1 MNKND
6 SQIIRILWIIL
17 SLSVALLL
25 WYSYTVDNEMEQ
37 FSNSSDIYEK
47 VIDLYYN
54 NLERQPTSDELKTHS
69 NAILNGDYNFD
80 ELYMRLINSD
90 EYKRLIKTQDNS
102 ILPETKRM
110 IEEKDILIVLRSIYN
125 KVKHRPM
132 SSILQLVIRDIYVYY
147 DFNIYKLVTLLRD
160 DKYDA
165 YEKELLAEKNLTK
178 EYVILLLNTKF
189 DNTKIT
195 YDADKLEKIDKM
207 LPINKR
213 MIYLEPE
220 ESVKVQ
226 IDDKSIDTGLVLDY
240 LKDNR
245 KKITI
250 IQEPKRVNKYV
261 VGYGKQPQYTYVDK
275 KQVVEII

>member
-37 FSNSSDIYEK
+37 FSNSSDIYEQ

-132 SSILQLVIRDIYVYY
+132 SLTLQLVIRDIYVYY

-195 YDADKLEKIDKM
+195 YDADKLEKIDKI

-245 KKITI
+245 KKISI
-250 IQEPKRVNKYV
+250 IQEPKRVNKYI
-261 VGYGKQPQYTYVDK
+261 VGYGQQPQYTYVDK
-275 KQVVEII
+275 KQIVEII

>member
-132 SSILQLVIRDIYVYY
+132 SLTLQLVIRDIYVYY

-165 YEKELLAEKNLTK
+165 YEKELLAENNLTK

-195 YDADKLEKIDKM
+195 YDADKLEKIDKI

-245 KKITI
+245 KKISI
-250 IQEPKRVNKYV
+250 IQEPKRVNKYI
-261 VGYGKQPQYTYVDK
+261 VGYGQQPQYTYVDK
-275 KQVVEII
+275 KQIVEII

>member
-37 FSNSSDIYEK
+37 FSNSSDIYEQ

-110 IEEKDILIVLRSIYN
+110 IEEKDILTVLRSIYN
-125 KVKHRPM
+125 KIKHRPM

>member
-1 MNKND
+1 M
-6 SQIIRILWIIL
+6 
-17 SLSVALLL
+17 
-25 WYSYTVDNEMEQ
+25 
-37 FSNSSDIYEK
+37 
-47 VIDLYYN
+47 YYN

-132 SSILQLVIRDIYVYY
+132 SSILQLVIRYIYVYY

-195 YDADKLEKIDKM
+195 YDADKLEKIDKI

-245 KKITI
+245 KKISI
-250 IQEPKRVNKYV
+250 IQEPKRVNKYI
-261 VGYGKQPQYTYVDK
+261 VGYGQQPQYTYVDK
-275 KQVVEII
+275 KQIVEII

>member
-1 MNKND
+1 MYKND

-195 YDADKLEKIDKM
+195 YDADKLEKIDKI

-245 KKITI
+245 KKISI
-250 IQEPKRVNKYV
+250 IQEPKRVNKYI
-261 VGYGKQPQYTYVDK
+261 VGYGQQPQYTYVDK
-275 KQVVEII
+275 KQIVEII

>member
-1 MNKND
+1 MYKND

-37 FSNSSDIYEK
+37 FSNSSDIYEQ

-69 NAILNGDYNFD
+69 NAILKGDYNFD
-80 ELYMRLINSD
+80 ELNMRIINSD

-110 IEEKDILIVLRSIYN
+110 IEEKDILTVLRSIYN
-125 KVKHRPM
+125 KIKHRPM
-132 SSILQLVIRDIYVYY
+132 SSTLQLVIRDIYVYY

-245 KKITI
+245 KKFTI

>member
-1 MNKND
+1 MYKND

-195 YDADKLEKIDKM
+195 YDADKLEKIDKI

-245 KKITI
+245 KKIYI
-250 IQEPKRVNKYV
+250 IQEPKRVNKYI
-261 VGYGKQPQYTYVDK
+261 VGYGQQPQYTYVDK
-275 KQVVEII
+275 KQIVEII

>member
-110 IEEKDILIVLRSIYN
+110 IEEKDILTVLRSIYN
-125 KVKHRPM
+125 KIKHRPM

-250 IQEPKRVNKYV
+250 IQEPKRVNKYI

>member
-1 MNKND
+1 MYKND

-132 SSILQLVIRDIYVYY
+132 SLTLQLVIRDIYVYY

-245 KKITI
+245 KKISI
-250 IQEPKRVNKYV
+250 IQEPKRVNKYI
-261 VGYGKQPQYTYVDK
+261 VGYGQQPQYTYVDK
-275 KQVVEII
+275 KQIVEII

>member
-1 MNKND
+1 MYKND

-110 IEEKDILIVLRSIYN
+110 IEEKDILTVLRSIYN
-125 KVKHRPM
+125 KIKHRPM

-250 IQEPKRVNKYV
+250 IQEPKRVNKYI

>member
-1 MNKND
+1 MYKND

-37 FSNSSDIYEK
+37 FSNSSDIYEQ

-69 NAILNGDYNFD
+69 NAILKGDYNFD
-80 ELYMRLINSD
+80 ELNMRIINSD

-110 IEEKDILIVLRSIYN
+110 IEEKDILTVLRSIYN
-125 KVKHRPM
+125 KIKHRPM
-132 SSILQLVIRDIYVYY
+132 SSTLQLVIRDIYVYY

-261 VGYGKQPQYTYVDK
+261 VGYGNQPQYTYVDK
-275 KQVVEII
+275 KKVVEII

>member
-54 NLERQPTSDELKTHS
+54 NLERQPTADELKTHC

-195 YDADKLEKIDKM
+195 YDADKLEKIDKI

-245 KKITI
+245 KKISI
-250 IQEPKRVNKYV
+250 IQEPKRVNKYI
-261 VGYGKQPQYTYVDK
+261 VGYGQQPQYTYVDK
-275 KQVVEII
+275 KQIVEII

>member
-1 MNKND
+1 MYKND

-125 KVKHRPM
+125 KIKHRPM
-132 SSILQLVIRDIYVYY
+132 SSTLQLVIRDIYVYY

-261 VGYGKQPQYTYVDK
+261 VGYGKQPQYTYVYK

>member
-1 MNKND
+1 MYKND

-125 KVKHRPM
+125 KIKHRPM
-132 SSILQLVIRDIYVYY
+132 SSTLQLVIRDIYVYY

>member
-1 MNKND
+1 MYKND

-125 KVKHRPM
+125 KIKHRPM
-132 SSILQLVIRDIYVYY
+132 SSTLQLVIRDIYVYY

-261 VGYGKQPQYTYVDK
+261 VGYGKQPQYTYIYK

>member
-1 MNKND
+1 MYKND

-132 SSILQLVIRDIYVYY
+132 SLTLQLVIRDIYVYY

-165 YEKELLAEKNLTK
+165 Y
-178 EYVILLLNTKF
+178 
-189 DNTKIT
+189 
-195 YDADKLEKIDKM
+195 
-207 LPINKR
+207 
-213 MIYLEPE
+213 
-220 ESVKVQ
+220 
-226 IDDKSIDTGLVLDY
+226 
-240 LKDNR
+240 
-245 KKITI
+245 
-250 IQEPKRVNKYV
+250 
-261 VGYGKQPQYTYVDK
+261 
-275 KQVVEII
+275 

>member
-1 MNKND
+1 MYKND

-37 FSNSSDIYEK
+37 FSNSSDIYEQ

-69 NAILNGDYNFD
+69 NAILKGDYNFD
-80 ELYMRLINSD
+80 ELNMRIINSD

-132 SSILQLVIRDIYVYY
+132 SSTLQLVIRDIYVYY

>member
-1 MNKND
+1 MYKND

-132 SSILQLVIRDIYVYY
+132 SLTLQLVIRDIYVYY

-195 YDADKLEKIDKM
+195 YDADKLEKIDKI

-245 KKITI
+245 KKISI
-250 IQEPKRVNKYV
+250 IQEPKRVNKYI
-261 VGYGKQPQYTYVDK
+261 VGYGQQPQYTYVDK
-275 KQVVEII
+275 KQIVEII

>member
-195 YDADKLEKIDKM
+195 YDADKLEKIDKI

-245 KKITI
+245 KKISI
-250 IQEPKRVNKYV
+250 IQEPKRVNKYI
-261 VGYGKQPQYTYVDK
+261 VGYGQQPQYTYVDK
-275 KQVVEII
+275 KQIVEII

>member
-1 MNKND
+1 MYKND

-37 FSNSSDIYEK
+37 FSNSSDIYEQ

-69 NAILNGDYNFD
+69 NAILKGDYNFD
-80 ELYMRLINSD
+80 ELNMRLINSD

-132 SSILQLVIRDIYVYY
+132 SSTLQLVIRDIYVYY

-245 KKITI
+245 KKISI
-250 IQEPKRVNKYV
+250 IQEPKRVNKYI
-261 VGYGKQPQYTYVDK
+261 VGYGQQPQYTYVDK
-275 KQVVEII
+275 KQIVEII

>member
-1 MNKND
+1 MYKND

>member
-1 MNKND
+1 MYKND

-37 FSNSSDIYEK
+37 FSNSSDIYEQ

-54 NLERQPTSDELKTHS
+54 NLERQPTSDEL
-69 NAILNGDYNFD
+69 N
-80 ELYMRLINSD
+80 MRIINSD

-132 SSILQLVIRDIYVYY
+132 SSTLQLVIRDIYVYY

-245 KKITI
+245 KKISI
-250 IQEPKRVNKYV
+250 IQEPKRVNKYI
-261 VGYGKQPQYTYVDK
+261 VGYGQQPQYTYVDK
-275 KQVVEII
+275 KQIVEII

>member
-1 MNKND
+1 MYKND

-37 FSNSSDIYEK
+37 FSNSSDIYEQ

-69 NAILNGDYNFD
+69 NAILKGDYNFD
-80 ELYMRLINSD
+80 ELNMRIINSD

-110 IEEKDILIVLRSIYN
+110 IEEKDILTVLRSIYN
-125 KVKHRPM
+125 KIKHRPM
-132 SSILQLVIRDIYVYY
+132 SSTLQLVIRDIYVYY

-160 DKYDA
+160 DKYDT
-165 YEKELLAEKNLTK
+165 YEKELLLEKNLTK
-178 EYVILLLNTKF
+178 EYAILLLNTKF

>member
-1 MNKND
+1 MYKND

-110 IEEKDILIVLRSIYN
+110 IEEKDILTVLRSIYN
-125 KVKHRPM
+125 KIKHRPM

>member
-1 MNKND
+1 MYKND

-37 FSNSSDIYEK
+37 FSNSSDIYEQ

-69 NAILNGDYNFD
+69 NAILKGDYNFD
-80 ELYMRLINSD
+80 ELNMRIINSD

-110 IEEKDILIVLRSIYN
+110 IEEKDILTVLRSIYN
-125 KVKHRPM
+125 KIKHRPM
-132 SSILQLVIRDIYVYY
+132 SSTLQLVIRDIYVYY

-245 KKITI
+245 KKISI
-250 IQEPKRVNKYV
+250 IQEPKRVNKYI
-261 VGYGKQPQYTYVDK
+261 VGYGQQPQYTYVDK
-275 KQVVEII
+275 KQIVEII

>member
-110 IEEKDILIVLRSIYN
+110 IEEKDILTVLRSIYN
-125 KVKHRPM
+125 KIKHRPM